1 MATEGKGNP
10 KAVAEVRR
18 AQLAR
23 AEAEA
28 LYALRNKLRVRCAV
42 ICIREGRRTAVRG
55 EAVRRE
61 ERNAAQSSNSDA
73 SAGTAQGPTGVRR
86 AKIIDWPKRRG

>member
-1 MATEGKGNP
+1 MTTEGKGNP
-10 KAVAEVRR
+10 KAVAEAQR

-42 ICIREGRRTAVRG
+42 ICIREGRRKALRS

-61 ERNAAQSSNSDA
+61 ERSAGQSSRGA
-73 SAGTAQGPTGVRR
+73 AAGTVQERTGVRR
-86 AKIIDWPKRRG
+86 AKIIEWPKRRG